1 MNSLINKIIA
11 AVILTGPSVFADVV
25 SITNLPVKT
34 DAEITA
40 LIIKE
45 RREKLYAELKTLG
58 GRTKYHGKLVMQE
71 IDDTNRLVKIERYAD
86 GTVYEIPFTRKK
98 NKDQFKAKRKIM
110 PKMKPSVLP
119 GVDKARESNWRNR
132 NTVSNLTVIT
142 EVGK

>member
-45 RREKLYAELKTLG
+45 RRERLYAELKTLG

-86 GTVYEIPFTRKK
+86 GTVYEIPFRKPTPR
-98 NKDQFKAKRKIM
+98 DQFKKRTEQMRRSKSI
-110 PKMKPSVLP
+110 LP
-119 GVDKARESNWRNR
+119 GVDKAREQNAINR
-132 NTVSNLTVIT
+132 NSVSNVTVNIN
-142 EVGK
+142 VR

>member
-11 AVILTGPSVFADVV
+11 ALILTGTSVCADVV

-71 IDDTNRLVKIERYAD
+71 IDDTNRLVKIEHYAD
-86 GTVYEIPFTRKK
+86 GTVYEFPFTPRK
-98 NKDQFKAKRKIM
+98 NKDQFKAKRKTM